1 MTIQW
6 IKPMRKG
13 RAASISTN
21 GLYVA
26 IAKGGENR
34 PDSLVFGIQKDV
46 MKAMRWAIG
55 DRVLLGRDSET
66 GIFVLARHP
75 EGYKLTPR
83 SSRNRDA
90 ALNKCVAATLKM
102 SAPDFIDKAQ
112 LPLTINL
119 EQCEADGLELR
130 FFLT

>member
-1 MTIQW
+1 MAIQW

-13 RAASISTN
+13 RAASTN
-21 GLYVA
+21 TSGLYVA
-26 IAKGGENR
+26 IAKGGEKR
-34 PDSLVFGIQKDV
+34 PDALVFGIQKDV

-83 SSRNRDA
+83 NSRNRDEA
-90 ALNKCVAATLKM
+90 VNKCVPATLKM
-102 SAPDFIDKAQ
+102 AAPDFIDKTQ
-112 LPLTINL
+112 LPLSLNL
-119 EQCEADGLELR
+119 KQCEADGLELR

>member
-1 MTIQW
+1 MAIEW

-13 RAASISTN
+13 RLASINTN

-55 DRVLLGRDSET
+55 DRVLLGHDSET

-83 SSRNRDA
+83 SSRNRDEA
-90 ALNKCVAATLKM
+90 VSKCVPATLKM
-102 SAPDFIDKAQ
+102 AAPDFIDKAQ
-112 LPLTINL
+112 LPLNL
-119 EQCEADGLELR
+119 KLEECEADGLELR
-130 FFLT
+130 FFLG

>member
-1 MTIQW
+1 MAIEW

-13 RAASISTN
+13 RAVNVSKK

-26 IAKGGENR
+26 MAKGGENR
-34 PDSLVFGIQKDV
+34 PDQIVFGIQSDV

-55 DRVLLGRDSET
+55 DRVLLGRDNQS

-83 SSRNRDA
+83 SSRKREDA
-90 ALNKCVAATLKM
+90 VNKCVPATLKM
-102 SAPDFIDKAQ
+102 TAPDFIDKTQ
-112 LPLTINL
+112 LPLSLKL
-119 EQCEADGLELR
+119 EDCEADGLEIR
-130 FFLT
+130 FFLG